1 MELPKGD
8 ITFDVD
14 FNSTFFPT
22 GGTLQNI
29 TETYTPLLFSTDEN
43 KNDAL
48 SVRTYRQVMMPET
61 QDVITVE
68 FGVQFKMVV
77 KYLYSKRL

>member
-1 MELPKGD
+1 MRNDDYDKGIKGVELPKGD

-43 KNDAL
+43 KNECF
-48 SVRTYRQVMMPET
+48 VCKEHT
-61 QDVITVE
+61 
-68 FGVQFKMVV
+68 GK
-77 KYLYSKRL
+77 